1 MLNRIEPLR
10 NELDSLE
17 QEASE
22 NRLKNDEMQKL
33 IAGLEASIAKYK
45 EEYAILIS
53 QAQAIKSDLVNV
65 ESKVNKFQKSELTM
79 EVSGWVQVSLGIFF
93 LGKSCQNCPKQVQL
107 YWYFGAVYHVYSVY
121 IYNVESC

>member
-53 QAQAIKSDLVNV
+53 QAQAIKSHLVNV
-65 ESKVNKFQKSELTM
+65 ESKVCTCVPEP
-79 EVSGWVQVSLGIFF
+79 SGS
-93 LGKSCQNCPKQVQL
+93 
-107 YWYFGAVYHVYSVY
+107 
-121 IYNVESC
+121 

>member
-65 ESKVNKFQKSELTM
+65 ESKVRGFAK
-79 EVSGWVQVSLGIFF
+79 
-93 LGKSCQNCPKQVQL
+93 
-107 YWYFGAVYHVYSVY
+107 
-121 IYNVESC
+121 

>member
-65 ESKVNKFQKSELTM
+65 ESKVLC
-79 EVSGWVQVSLGIFF
+79 VSRNRQGCRGISGDIGDIFLSSPMVLGRA
-93 LGKSCQNCPKQVQL
+93 L
-107 YWYFGAVYHVYSVY
+107 
-121 IYNVESC
+121 

>member
-17 QEASE
+17 NEASE
-22 NRLKNDEMQKL
+22 NRLKNEEMQKL
-33 IAGLEASIAKYK
+33 IAGLEQSIAKYK

-65 ESKVNKFQKSELTM
+65 ESKVIILM
-79 EVSGWVQVSLGIFF
+79 
-93 LGKSCQNCPKQVQL
+93 
-107 YWYFGAVYHVYSVY
+107 
-121 IYNVESC
+121 

>member
-65 ESKVNKFQKSELTM
+65 ESKVRGLGLQSKKIR
-79 EVSGWVQVSLGIFF
+79 VSYGNGWVGPGLTRNFF
-93 LGKSCQNCPKQVQL
+93 VGKLAQNSPKHQ
-107 YWYFGAVYHVYSVY
+107 Y
-121 IYNVESC
+121 